1 MTPEVNARA
10 FCFVKLVG
18 SRGLTKV
25 CAGVRSSLT
34 QVK

>member
-1 MTPEVNARA
+1 MTPEANARA
-10 FCFVKLVG
+10 FCFAKFGG